1 MSEQKGH
8 HRRPVVDGPFV
19 LLVDLRLSFP
29 PPTARVDTPRMYHAQ
44 QRVTQTHAGFGI
56 ASFGLG
62 LRTQHYPDFLRE
74 AQAIDWLEI
83 ITDNYLVDGGKP
95 LVLLDQIRASYPMVM
110 HGVAMSIGAVSG
122 IDEAY
127 LKRVKALADRI
138 EPLWMS
144 DHLCW
149 IGGPGPEQLHD
160 LYPLPY
166 TDEAARHVI
175 AQIKRIQDVLQRRF
189 VIENVSSYID
199 YKHSA
204 SSEWQ
209 FLSHIANEADC
220 LLLLDVNNVYVSSVN
235 HRFDPLH
242 YLSGLPANRIA
253 QIHLAGHSDNGDHII
268 DTHDHP
274 VAPAVWS
281 LYREACRLFGSVP
294 AMIER
299 DDNIPALSELLAE
312 VATARSIATE
322 VLSTRNEFSEARFVR
337 HTAPVMQTHASTQTL
352 RDTQQQ
358 LADYVLARSEIDI
371 AAELRAAPDVDV
383 NQRVGIYKNAYR
395 ARLAEVLAD
404 TYAKTVLY
412 MGSDLFDRHA
422 REYAIDHPPR
432 VRSLNRYGAGFA
444 KHLHRDYPDHPELME
459 LAQLDWDLRACF
471 DGPDVAALDTASVT
485 ADCESRWMSRSYALH
500 PSLVLRD
507 ISTNTVALWRA
518 IDADTDVPEAVRL
531 SVPVTLATWR
541 KALQPHFKT
550 LETSEAVFIR
560 MMTQGHSIADA
571 AAALEGTEHLAAPMT
586 LARWLS
592 QWWEDG
598 FLAASLPERQT
609 LAIA

>member
-1 MSEQKGH
+1 MII
-8 HRRPVVDGPFV
+8 
-19 LLVDLRLSFP
+19 
-29 PPTARVDTPRMYHAQ
+29 
-44 QRVTQTHAGFGI
+44 TQAGFGV
-56 ASFGLG
+56 G

-74 AQAIDWLEI
+74 PQAVDWLEI

-95 LVLLDQIRASYPMVM
+95 LVLLDQIRASYSMVM

-122 IDEAY
+122 VDEAY
-127 LKRVKALADRI
+127 LKRVKALADRV
-138 EPLWMS
+138 EPLWIS

-175 AQIKRIQDVLQRRF
+175 TQIKRIQDVLRRRF

-235 HRFDPLH
+235 HGFDPLH
-242 YLSGLPANRIA
+242 YLSALPANRIQ

-312 VATARSIATE
+312 VATARRIATE
-322 VLSTRNEFSEARFVR
+322 VLLVRYEFSEGRFVG
-337 HTAPVMQTHASTQTL
+337 HTAPVVQTDASTQTL
-352 RDTQQQ
+352 HATQQQ
-358 LADYVLARSEIDI
+358 LADYVLARSENDI
-371 AAELRAAPDVDV
+371 ATQLRAAPHVNV

-412 MGSDLFDRHA
+412 MGSDVFDQHA
-422 REYAIDHPPR
+422 CGYAIDHPPLA
-432 VRSLNRYGAGFA
+432 RSLNRYGAGFA
-444 KHLHRDYPDHPELME
+444 AYLHRVYPDHPELTQ

-471 DGPDVAALDTASVT
+471 DGPDVTALDIATVA
-485 ADCESRWMSRSYALH
+485 ADRESRWMSHSNPLH

-507 ISTNTVALWRA
+507 ITTNTVTLWRA
-518 IDADTDVPEAVRL
+518 IDADIDVPEAVRL
-531 SVPVTLATWR
+531 PAPATLAVWR
-541 KALQPHFKT
+541 KGLQPHFKT
-550 LETSEAVFIR
+550 LETGEAVFLR
-560 MMTQGHSIADA
+560 MLLQGHSIANVA
-571 AAALEGTEHLAAPMT
+571 GALESTEHLADPMT

-592 QWWEDG
+592 EWWEDG
-598 FLAASLPERQT
+598 FLVTSQ
-609 LAIA
+609 

>member
-1 MSEQKGH
+1 
-8 HRRPVVDGPFV
+8 
-19 LLVDLRLSFP
+19 
-29 PPTARVDTPRMYHAQ
+29 MYHAQ
-44 QRVTQTHAGFGI
+44 HRVNQTNAGFGI
-56 ASFGLG
+56 G

-74 AQAIDWLEI
+74 PQAVDWLEI
-83 ITDNYLVDGGKP
+83 ITDNYLVEGGKP
-95 LVLLDQIRASYPMVM
+95 LVLLDQIRADYPMAM

-127 LKRVKALADRI
+127 LKRVRAMADRV
-138 EPLWMS
+138 EPMWIS

-175 AQIKRIQDVLQRRF
+175 AQIKHIQDVLQRRF

-235 HRFDPLH
+235 HGFDPLQ
-242 YLSGLPANRIA
+242 YLSGLPANRIQ
-253 QIHLAGHSDNGDHII
+253 QIHLAGHSDNGDHIV

-274 VAPAVWS
+274 VAPAVWA

-312 VATARSIATE
+312 VAAARSIENE
-322 VLSTRNEFSEARFVR
+322 VWPARDESSEGRFVG
-337 HTAPVMQTHASTQTL
+337 HVTSSVQANVSTQTL
-352 RDTQQQ
+352 RESQQQ
-358 LADYVLARSEIDI
+358 LTNYVLARSETEITTQ
-371 AAELRAAPDVDV
+371 LRAAPDVDL
-383 NQRVGIYKNAYR
+383 NQRVGIYKNAYC

-404 TYAKTVLY
+404 TYAKTLLY
-412 MGSDLFDRHA
+412 MGSDVFGQHA
-422 REYAIDHPPR
+422 RDYALVHPPLT
-432 VRSLNRYGAGFA
+432 RSLNRYGASFTA
-444 KHLHRDYPDHPELME
+444 YLHRAYPDHLELAQ

-471 DGPDVAALDTASVT
+471 DGPDVAALDAASVA
-485 ADCESRWMSRSYALH
+485 ADSESRWMSLGNPMH
-500 PSLVLRD
+500 PSLVLHE
-507 ISTNTVALWRA
+507 ISTNAVALWRA
-518 IDADTDVPEAVRL
+518 IDADVEVPEAVRL
-531 SVPVTLATWR
+531 PTPVTLAVWR
-541 KALQPHFKT
+541 KGLQPHFKT
-550 LETSEAVFIR
+550 LEAGEAVFIR
-560 MMTQGHSIADA
+560 MLLQGHSIADVA
-571 AAALEGTEHLAAPMT
+571 SALEGTKHLADPMT
-586 LARWLS
+586 LARWLGE
-592 QWWEDG
+592 WWEDG
-598 FLAASLPERQT
+598 FLVAARP
-609 LAIA
+609 AP

>member
-1 MSEQKGH
+1 MCSS
-8 HRRPVVDGPFV
+8 
-19 LLVDLRLSFP
+19 DL
-29 PPTARVDTPRMYHAQ
+29 
-44 QRVTQTHAGFGI
+44 
-56 ASFGLG
+56 
-62 LRTQHYPDFLRE
+62 
-74 AQAIDWLEI
+74 
-83 ITDNYLVDGGKP
+83 
-95 LVLLDQIRASYPMVM
+95 VM

-127 LKRVKALADRI
+127 LKRVKALADRV
-138 EPLWMS
+138 EPMWIS

-235 HRFDPLH
+235 HGFDPLH
-242 YLSGLPANRIA
+242 YLSGLPANRIQ
-253 QIHLAGHSDNGDHII
+253 QIHLAGHSDNGDHIV

-274 VAPAVWS
+274 VVPAVWS
-281 LYREACRLFGSVP
+281 LYREACRLFGAVP

-322 VLSTRNEFSEARFVR
+322 VSSNRDDFREARLASFSS
-337 HTAPVMQTHASTQTL
+337 PVVQINTPEQTL
-352 RDTQQQ
+352 HDTQRQ
-358 LADYVLARSEIDI
+358 LANYVLERSDDDI
-371 AAELRAAPDVDV
+371 TTQLKTALEVDAQ
-383 NQRVGIYKNAYR
+383 QRVGIYKNAYR

-412 MGSDLFDRHA
+412 MGSEVFDQHA
-422 REYAIDHPPR
+422 RDYALDQPPLT
-432 VRSLNRYGAGFA
+432 RSLNRYGAGFA
-444 KHLHRDYPDHPELME
+444 VHLRRIYPENLELTQ

-471 DGPDVAALDTASVT
+471 DGPDVPALNTTRVAADS
-485 ADCESRWMSRSYALH
+485 ESLWMSHTPALH

-507 ISTNTVALWRA
+507 ISTNTVVLWHA
-518 IDADTDVPEAVRL
+518 IDADSEVPEAVQL
-531 SVPVTLATWR
+531 TTPATLAVWR
-541 KALQPHFKT
+541 KELQPHFKT
-550 LETSEAVFIR
+550 LEAGEAVFIR
-560 MMTQGHSIADA
+560 MLMQGHSIADV
-571 AAALEGTEHLAAPMT
+571 AAALEGTEHLNDPLT
-586 LARWLS
+586 LARWLRE
-592 QWWEDG
+592 WWDDG
-598 FLAASLPERQT
+598 FLVATQPER
-609 LAIA
+609 

>member
-1 MSEQKGH
+1 
-8 HRRPVVDGPFV
+8 
-19 LLVDLRLSFP
+19 
-29 PPTARVDTPRMYHAQ
+29 MYDAQ
-44 QRVTQTHAGFGI
+44 HRVTQTNAGFGI
-56 ASFGLG
+56 G
-62 LRTQHYPDFLRE
+62 LRTQHYPDFLRVP
-74 AQAIDWLEI
+74 QAVEWLEI

-95 LVLLDQIRASYPMVM
+95 LVVLDQIRASYPMVM

-122 IDEAY
+122 VDEAY
-127 LKRVKALADRI
+127 LRCVKALADRV
-138 EPLWMS
+138 EPMWIS

-175 AQIKRIQDVLQRRF
+175 AQIRRVQDVLQRRF

-235 HRFDPLH
+235 HGFDPLH
-242 YLSGLPANRIA
+242 YLSGLPANRIQ

-312 VATARSIATE
+312 VATARRIATE
-322 VLSTRNEFSEARFVR
+322 VLSVSDEFSEGRVVA
-337 HTAPVMQTHASTQTL
+337 HTAPLVTASVSTQPL
-352 RDTQQQ
+352 RETQQQ
-358 LADYVLARSEIDI
+358 LANYVLARSENDI
-371 AAELRAAPDVDV
+371 TTQLRTAPNIDV
-383 NQRVGIYKNAYR
+383 NQRVCIYKNAYR

-404 TYAKTVLY
+404 TFAKTVLY
-412 MGSDLFDRHA
+412 MGSDVFDQHA
-422 REYAIDHPPR
+422 RDFAIVHPPLA
-432 VRSLNRYGAGFA
+432 RSLNRYGAAFA
-444 KHLHRDYPDHPELME
+444 AYLHRIYPDHPELTQ

-471 DGPDVAALDTASVT
+471 DGPDVAALDAASVA
-485 ADCESRWMSRSYALH
+485 ADSESRWMSRSDALH

-518 IDADTDVPEAVRL
+518 IDADADVPEAVRL
-531 SVPVTLATWR
+531 LAPATLAVWR
-541 KALQPHFKT
+541 GGLQPHFKT
-550 LETSEAVFIR
+550 LETGEAVFIR
-560 MMTQGHSIADA
+560 MMMLGHAIADVA
-571 AAALEGTEHLAAPMT
+571 GALENTEHLGDPMT
-586 LARWLS
+586 LARWLGE
-592 QWWEDG
+592 WWEDG
-598 FLAASLPERQT
+598 FLAAPQPGP
-609 LAIA
+609 

>member
-1 MSEQKGH
+1 MPEQQRH
-8 HRRPVVDGPFV
+8 YRRSVVDGP
-19 LLVDLRLSFP
+19 LLRFADVRSSP
-29 PPTARVDTPRMYHAQ
+29 PNPPGARVGNPHMHDTQHRA
-44 QRVTQTHAGFGI
+44 TQTHAGFGI
-56 ASFGLG
+56 G
-62 LRTQHYPDFLRE
+62 LRTQHYQDFLRE
-74 AQAIDWLEI
+74 PQAVDWLEI
-83 ITDNYLVDGGKP
+83 ITDNYLVEGGKP
-95 LVLLDQIRASYPMVM
+95 LVLLDQIRADYPTVM

-138 EPLWMS
+138 EPMWIS

-175 AQIKRIQDVLQRRF
+175 AQIRRIQDVLQRRF

-235 HRFDPLH
+235 HGFDPLY
-242 YLSGLPANRIA
+242 YLSGLPANRIQ
-253 QIHLAGHSDNGDHII
+253 QIHLAGHSDNGDHIV

-281 LYREACRLFGSVP
+281 LYRDACRLFGSVP

-312 VATARSIATE
+312 VATARSVAAE
-322 VLSTRNEFSEARFVR
+322 VLSALDEFSEGRFIA
-337 HTAPVMQTHASTQTL
+337 HTEYVAQTGTSTQTL
-352 RDTQQQ
+352 HDTQRQ
-358 LADYVLARSEIDI
+358 LADYVLARSDDDMT
-371 AAELRAAPDVDV
+371 AQLRTPANVDV

-404 TYAKTVLY
+404 TYAKTTLY
-412 MGSDLFDRHA
+412 MGSDVFDQHA
-422 REYAIDHPPR
+422 RDFAVDHPPFT
-432 VRSLNRYGAGFA
+432 RSLNRYGAGFA
-444 KHLHRDYPDHPELME
+444 AYLNRVYPDHPELMQ

-471 DGPDVAALDTASVT
+471 DGPDVASLDVAGVA
-485 ADCESRWMSRSYALH
+485 ADAERRWMSRSDALH
-500 PSLVLRD
+500 PSLVLRE

-518 IDADTDVPEAVRL
+518 IDADTDVPQAVRL
-531 SVPVTLATWR
+531 PASVTLAVWR
-541 KALQPHFKT
+541 KGLQPHFKT
-550 LETSEAVFIR
+550 LEGGEAVFIR
-560 MMTQGHSIADA
+560 MMMQGYSIADVA
-571 AAALEGTEHLAAPMT
+571 GALEGTEHLADPMT
-586 LARWLS
+586 LARWLGE
-592 QWWEDG
+592 WWEDG
-598 FLAASLPERQT
+598 FLVTLLPERLT
-609 LAIA
+609 VAIA

>member
-1 MSEQKGH
+1 MPEQQRH
-8 HRRPVVDGPFV
+8 YRRPVVNDPLVRFV
-19 LLVDLRLSFP
+19 DARLSPFESSEG
-29 PPTARVDTPRMYHAQ
+29 ARRQSPMYDAQ
-44 QRVTQTHAGFGI
+44 HRVTQTKSGFGI
-56 ASFGLG
+56 G

-74 AQAIDWLEI
+74 PQAVDWLEI
-83 ITDNYLVDGGKP
+83 VTDNYLVDGGKP
-95 LVLLDQIRASYPMVM
+95 LVLLDQVRTNYPMVM

-127 LKRVKALADRI
+127 LKRVKALADRV
-138 EPLWMS
+138 EPMWIS

-189 VIENVSSYID
+189 VVENVSSYID

-235 HRFDPLH
+235 HGFDPQH
-242 YLSGLPANRIA
+242 YFSGLPENRIQ

-322 VLSTRNEFSEARFVR
+322 VLSTRDEFSEGRFVGDG
-337 HTAPVMQTHASTQTL
+337 PSVVQTNVSTLTL
-352 RDTQQQ
+352 HETQQQ
-358 LADYVLARSEIDI
+358 LANYVLGRSDDDMSTQ
-371 AAELRAAPDVDV
+371 LRTAPNIDV
-383 NQRVGIYKNAYR
+383 NQRIAIYKNAYC

-412 MGSDLFDRHA
+412 MGSDVFDQHA
-422 REYAIDHPPR
+422 RDFAIVHPPLA
-432 VRSLNRYGAGFA
+432 RSLNRYGAGFA
-444 KHLHRDYPDHPELME
+444 AYLHRIYPDHPELTQ

-471 DGPDVAALDTASVT
+471 DGPDVAALDTAGVATDS
-485 ADCESRWMSRSYALH
+485 ESRWMLRSNALH
-500 PSLVLRD
+500 PSLVLRE

-518 IDADTDVPEAVRL
+518 IDADIEVPEAVRL
-531 SVPVTLATWR
+531 PAPATLTVWR
-541 KALQPHFKT
+541 KELQPHFKT
-550 LETSEAVFIR
+550 LEAGEAVFIR
-560 MMTQGHSIADA
+560 RLMQGHSFADVA
-571 AAALEGTEHLAAPMT
+571 SALESTEHMADPMT
-586 LARWLS
+586 LARWLGE
-592 QWWEDG
+592 WWEDG
-598 FLAASLPERQT
+598 FLAVSH
-609 LAIA
+609 